1 MCRRVVDTYRRHVP
15 DRIRTALVELV
26 DMWIPPTC
34 AGCGGDGRTPCPEC
48 LDRLVPADPFT
59 CPAGLDGVVAL
70 LRYDEISRPFVL
82 AMKDGRTPPVARAF
96 ARPLAALVDEV
107 LLGAPAPVLTWAPT
121 SPRRRRARG
130 EDQAETLA
138 RAVAR
143 VAHAPA
149 RRLLR
154 RTGTARQT
162 GRDRRARA
170 VGVSFETVGPVP
182 PSVIVCDDV
191 LTTGS
196 TLNECA
202 GALRAA
208 GAVECRGV
216 CVAATRGGP

>member
-1 MCRRVVDTYRRHVP
+1 MCSRAVDAYRRRVP
-15 DRIRTALVELV
+15 DRIRTAIVELV
-26 DMWIPPTC
+26 DMWIPSTC
-34 AGCGGDGRTPCPEC
+34 TGCGGDGRTPCRDC
-48 LDRLVPADPFT
+48 LDRFVPADPFP
-59 CPAGLDGVVAL
+59 CPVGLDGVVAL

-82 AMKDGRTPPVARAF
+82 AMKEGRTRPVARAF

-107 LLGAPAPVLTWAPT
+107 LLRSPAPVLTWAPT
-121 SPRRRRARG
+121 SSRRRRARG

-138 RAVAR
+138 RAVAH

-154 RTGTARQT
+154 RKGTARQT

-170 VGVSFETVGPVP
+170 VGVSFEVVGQVP

-196 TLNECA
+196 TLHAAATTLRRA
-202 GALRAA
+202 GARRVHGLVFAH
-208 GAVECRGV
+208 
-216 CVAATRGGP
+216 TPLS